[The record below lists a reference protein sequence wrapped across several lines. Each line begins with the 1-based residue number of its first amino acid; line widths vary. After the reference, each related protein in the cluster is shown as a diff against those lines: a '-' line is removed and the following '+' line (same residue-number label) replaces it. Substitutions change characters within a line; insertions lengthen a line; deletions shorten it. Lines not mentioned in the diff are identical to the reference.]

1 MMGTD
6 KVIGIAGCG
15 NMGLPMGQQLRKQ
28 GFDVWG
34 FDVRPVEEFDDFQE
48 RMITDPAE
56 FAERVDILFS
66 VVRDIPQTEDLLFDK
81 QALYTHPNAPKTLLI
96 SSTISPRFLA
106 SIKGSLPDDILLM
119 DAPMSGTGFRAVEG
133 KLTFMVGGPE
143 PIFHDLLPAF
153 QAMGEDIHYLGPTGA
168 GLTCKVVN
176 NFVAASNIIAVRNAL
191 ESTDVLGVDRD
202 TILKVISSSS
212 GNNWYAQHFEDIDWS
227 RQGYDPANT
236 MGIIKKDVAS
246 YLDAITD
253 LGGKDISEFEQLVH
267 AQMGLVKDISR

>member
-1 MMGTD
+1 MSIG

-15 NMGLPMGQQLRKQ
+15 NMGLPMSQQLRKK

-34 FDVRPVEEFDDFQE
+34 FDVRPAAEFDDFSD
-48 RMITDPAE
+48 RMIADPAE
-56 FAERVDILFS
+56 FADRVDILFS
-66 VVRDIPQTEDLLFDK
+66 IVRDIPQTQALLFDD
-81 QALYTHPNAPKTLLI
+81 QALYSHPNAPKTLLI
-96 SSTISPRFLA
+96 SSTLSPRFLA
-106 SIKGSLPDDILLM
+106 TIQSQLPDDILLM

-143 PIFHDLLPAF
+143 PVFNELLPAF
-153 QAMGEDIHYLGPTGA
+153 EAMGEDIHYLGATGS

-227 RQGYDPANT
+227 HQGYDLTNT

-246 YLDAITD
+246 YLDAVTD
-253 LGGKDISEFEQLVH
+253 LEGKKISDFEHLVH
-267 AQMGLVKDISR
+267 AEMGLVKDISE